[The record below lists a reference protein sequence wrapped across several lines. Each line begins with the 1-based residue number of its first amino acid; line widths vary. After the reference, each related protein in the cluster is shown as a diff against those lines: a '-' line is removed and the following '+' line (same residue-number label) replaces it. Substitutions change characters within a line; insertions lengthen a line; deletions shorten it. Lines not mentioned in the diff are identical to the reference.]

1 MPRPTK
7 ERRIQEPPK
16 IQGIKPMGV
25 PARFLERVYLTLGEY
40 EAIRL
45 ADYDGLDH
53 QKAAETMG
61 VSRPT
66 FTRLIEKARKKVAEA
81 IVGVKELLIEGGNYF
96 FTTQLQ
102 RCMDCGE
109 FERVESP
116 DKLINT
122 CRSCGSSN
130 IIHLNEWFGGRGGR
144 GCQKRGGYRGGRGH
158 LS

>member
-7 ERRIQEPPK
+7 ERRILEPPK
-16 IQGIKPMGV
+16 IQGMKPMGV
-25 PARFLERVYLTLGEY
+25 PARFLECVYLALGEY

-53 QKAAETMG
+53 REAAEIMG

-81 IVGVKELLIEGGNYF
+81 IVGVKELLIEGGNYSF
-96 FTTQLQ
+96 STQLQ

-109 FERVESP
+109 FERFEST
-116 DKLINT
+116 DELVSS
-122 CRSCGSSN
+122 CRNCGSTN
-130 IIHLNEWFGGRGGR
+130 IVHLNEWFGGRGGR
-144 GCQKRGGYRGGRGH
+144 GCGKRGGHRGGHGH
-158 LS
+158 